1 MTHPGTHKSGFAVS
15 VGAVLAA
22 VSGFAILLIAAHVLS
37 ASNNAVFLSF
47 WSALFLV
54 TGVLSGIQQEVTR
67 ATTLADERGYSPFRI
82 TLLAGF
88 GMAIVVMFA
97 GPFLGPSISGDDAY
111 FFPVLLIAV
120 AAFLYAGQ
128 MTVTGSLAGV
138 GLWRAFGVVTG
149 GEALVR
155 LFAVSVAAFIGQRT
169 VGFQFASVVAFFFW
183 LLLLATPSRHVLDR
197 IRVSFPRRVFAQ
209 NIVWA
214 MAAAGA
220 TAFLV
225 NGFPFVMA
233 ITTPAAEYQASADLA
248 IAVSVT
254 RAPILVP
261 VFAFQAVV
269 VAHYVRHPDQ
279 RETTTRR
286 LIGSLG
292 VLAAVLVPVAALVG
306 PFMMGVVFGPAYRST
321 PLILGVLVA
330 DAVLLALLVLGGT
343 ITIAM
348 NKYRDCLIG
357 WYLTV
362 ALALAM
368 MTFLPLSL
376 VERTLWTLSLAPIG
390 GIVTHLR
397 AILR

>member
-1 MTHPGTHKSGFAVS
+1 MTHPETHKSGFAVS

-22 VSGFAILLIAAHVLS
+22 VSGFAILLIGARVLS
-37 ASNNAVFLSF
+37 AADNAIFLSF

-67 ATTLADERGYSPFRI
+67 ATTLADGRGYSPFRF
-82 TLLAGF
+82 TLLAGL
-88 GMAIVVMFA
+88 GMAIAVICA
-97 GPFLGPSISGDDAY
+97 GPFFGPSISGGSSSLI
-111 FFPVLLIAV
+111 PVLLIAL

-128 MTVTGSLAGV
+128 MTVTGSLGGV
-138 GLWRAFGVVTG
+138 RRWTTFAVVTG

-155 LFAVSVAAFIGQRT
+155 LAAVGLVAFIGQQAL
-169 VGFQFASVVAFFFW
+169 GFEVASVVAFFFW
-183 LLLLATPSRHVLDR
+183 VLLLATPSRHVLTQV
-197 IRVSFPRRVFAQ
+197 RVSLPRSLFVQ

-225 NGFPFVMA
+225 NGFPFLMA
-233 ITTPAAEYQASADLA
+233 LTTSASEYQASADLA

-269 VAHYVRHPDQ
+269 VAHYVRNPDQ
-279 RETTTRR
+279 RKATTRR
-286 LIGSLG
+286 LVSALG
-292 VLAAVLVPVAALVG
+292 AVAVILVPLAALIG
-306 PFMMGVVFGPAYRST
+306 PFVMGAVFGPGYEST

-330 DAVLLALLVLGGT
+330 DAVLLAFLVLGGT
-343 ITIAM
+343 ITIAL
-348 NKYRDCLIG
+348 NRYRDCLVG
-357 WYLTV
+357 WYASV
-362 ALALAM
+362 ALALVLMAA
-368 MTFLPLSL
+368 LPLSL
-376 VERTLWTLSLAPIG
+376 VERTLLTLSLAPLV
-390 GIVTHLR
+390 GIVTHFR

>member
-22 VSGFAILLIAAHVLS
+22 VSGFAILLIGARVLS
-37 ASNNAVFLSF
+37 AADNAIFLSF

-67 ATTLADERGYSPFRI
+67 ATTLADGTGYSPFRF
-82 TLLAGF
+82 TLLAGL
-88 GMAIVVMFA
+88 GMAIAVICA
-97 GPFLGPSISGDDAY
+97 GPFFGPSISGGSSSLI
-111 FFPVLLIAV
+111 PVLLIAL

-128 MTVTGSLAGV
+128 MTVTGSLGGV
-138 GLWRAFGVVTG
+138 RLWTTFAVVTG

-155 LFAVSVAAFIGQRT
+155 LAAVGLVAFIGQQAI
-169 VGFQFASVVAFFFW
+169 GFEVASVVAFFFW
-183 LLLLATPSRHVLDR
+183 VLLLATPSRHVLAQ
-197 IRVSFPRRVFAQ
+197 IRVSLPRSVFVQ

-225 NGFPFVMA
+225 NGFPFLMA
-233 ITTPAAEYQASADLA
+233 LTTSASEYQASADLA

-269 VAHYVRHPDQ
+269 VAHYVRNPDQ
-279 RETTTRR
+279 RKATTRR
-286 LIGSLG
+286 LVGALG
-292 VLAAVLVPVAALVG
+292 AVAVILVPLAALIG
-306 PFMMGVVFGPAYRST
+306 PFVMGAVFGPGYEST
-321 PLILGVLVA
+321 PLVLGVLVA
-330 DAVLLALLVLGGT
+330 DAVLLAFLVLGGT
-343 ITIAM
+343 ITIAL
-348 NKYRDCLIG
+348 NRYRDCLVG
-357 WYLTV
+357 WYASV
-362 ALALAM
+362 ALALVLMA
-368 MTFLPLSL
+368 TLPLSL
-376 VERTLWTLSLAPIG
+376 VERTLLTLSLAPLV
-390 GIVTHLR
+390 GIVTHFR

>member
-22 VSGFAILLIAAHVLS
+22 VSGFVILLIGARVLS
-37 ASNNAVFLSF
+37 AADNAIFLSF

-67 ATTLADERGYSPFRI
+67 ATTLANGRGYSPFRF
-82 TLLAGF
+82 TLLAGLS
-88 GMAIVVMFA
+88 MAIVVMCA
-97 GPFLGPSISGDDAY
+97 GAFFGPSISGGSSSLI
-111 FFPVLLIAV
+111 PVLLIAL

-128 MTVTGSLAGV
+128 MTVTGSLGGV
-138 GLWRAFGVVTG
+138 RLWTTFAVVTG
-149 GEALVR
+149 GEAIVR
-155 LFAVSVAAFIGQRT
+155 LAAVGLVAFIGQQAL
-169 VGFQFASVVAFFFW
+169 GFEVASVVAFFFW
-183 LLLLATPSRHVLDR
+183 VLLLATPSRHVLTQV
-197 IRVSFPRRVFAQ
+197 RVSLPRSVFVQ

-225 NGFPFVMA
+225 NGFPFLMSL
-233 ITTPAAEYQASADLA
+233 TTSASEYQTSAALA

>member
-1 MTHPGTHKSGFAVS
+1 MTHPETHKSGFAVS

-22 VSGFAILLIAAHVLS
+22 VSGFAILLIGARVLS
-37 ASNNAVFLSF
+37 AADNAIFLSF

-67 ATTLADERGYSPFRI
+67 ATTLADGRGYSPFRF
-82 TLLAGF
+82 TLLAGL
-88 GMAIVVMFA
+88 GMAIAVICA
-97 GPFLGPSISGDDAY
+97 GPFFGPSISGGSSSLI
-111 FFPVLLIAV
+111 PVLLIAL

-128 MTVTGSLAGV
+128 MTVTGSLGGV
-138 GLWRAFGVVTG
+138 RRWTTFAVVTG

-155 LFAVSVAAFIGQRT
+155 LAAVGLVAFIGQQAL
-169 VGFQFASVVAFFFW
+169 GFEVASVVAFFFW
-183 LLLLATPSRHVLDR
+183 VLLLATPSRHVLTQV
-197 IRVSFPRRVFAQ
+197 RVSLPRSLFVQ

-225 NGFPFVMA
+225 NGFPFLMA
-233 ITTPAAEYQASADLA
+233 LTTSASEYQASADLA

-269 VAHYVRHPDQ
+269 VAHYVRNPDQ
-279 RETTTRR
+279 RKATTRR
-286 LIGSLG
+286 LVSALG
-292 VLAAVLVPVAALVG
+292 AVAVILVPLAALIG
-306 PFMMGVVFGPAYRST
+306 PFVMGAVFGPGYEST

-330 DAVLLALLVLGGT
+330 DAVLLAFLVLGGT
-343 ITIAM
+343 ITIAL
-348 NKYRDCLIG
+348 NRYRDCLIG
-357 WYLTV
+357 WYASV
-362 ALALAM
+362 ALALVLMA
-368 MTFLPLSL
+368 TLPLSL
-376 VERTLWTLSLAPIG
+376 VERTLLTLSLAPLV
-390 GIVTHLR
+390 GIVTHFR

>member
-22 VSGFAILLIAAHVLS
+22 VSGFAIFLIGARVLS
-37 ASNNAVFLSF
+37 AADNAIFLSF

-67 ATTLADERGYSPFRI
+67 ATTLADGRGYSPFRF
-82 TLLAGF
+82 TLLAGL
-88 GMAIVVMFA
+88 GMAIAVICA
-97 GPFLGPSISGDDAY
+97 GPFFGPSISGGSSSLI
-111 FFPVLLIAV
+111 PVLLIAL

-128 MTVTGSLAGV
+128 MTVTGSLGGV
-138 GLWRAFGVVTG
+138 RLWTTFAVVTG

-155 LFAVSVAAFIGQRT
+155 LAAVGLVAFIGQQAI
-169 VGFQFASVVAFFFW
+169 GFEVASVVAFFFW
-183 LLLLATPSRHVLDR
+183 VLLLATPSRYVLAQV
-197 IRVSFPRRVFAQ
+197 RVSLPRSVFVQ

-225 NGFPFVMA
+225 NGFPFLMA
-233 ITTPAAEYQASADLA
+233 LTTSASEYQASADLA

-269 VAHYVRHPDQ
+269 VAHYVRNPDQ
-279 RETTTRR
+279 RKATTRR
-286 LIGSLG
+286 LVGALG
-292 VLAAVLVPVAALVG
+292 AGAVILVPLAALIG
-306 PFMMGVVFGPAYRST
+306 PFVMGAVFGPGYEST

-330 DAVLLALLVLGGT
+330 DAVLLAFLVLGGT
-343 ITIAM
+343 ITIAL
-348 NKYRDCLIG
+348 NRYRDCLVG
-357 WYLTV
+357 WYASV
-362 ALALAM
+362 ALALVLMA
-368 MTFLPLSL
+368 TLPLSL
-376 VERTLWTLSLAPIG
+376 VERTLLTLSLAPLV
-390 GIVTHLR
+390 GIVAHFR

>member
-22 VSGFAILLIAAHVLS
+22 VSGFAILLIGARVLS
-37 ASNNAVFLSF
+37 AADNAIFLSF

-67 ATTLADERGYSPFRI
+67 ATTLADGRGYSPFRF
-82 TLLAGF
+82 TLLAGL
-88 GMAIVVMFA
+88 GMAIAVTCA
-97 GPFLGPSISGDDAY
+97 GPFFGPSISGGSSSLI
-111 FFPVLLIAV
+111 PVLLIAL

-128 MTVTGSLAGV
+128 MTVTGSLGGV
-138 GLWRAFGVVTG
+138 RRWTTFAVVTG

-155 LFAVSVAAFIGQRT
+155 LAAIGPVAFIGQQAL
-169 VGFQFASVVAFFFW
+169 GFEVASVVAFFFW
-183 LLLLATPSRHVLDR
+183 VLLLATPSRHVLTQV
-197 IRVSFPRRVFAQ
+197 RVSLPRSLFVQ

-225 NGFPFVMA
+225 NGFPFLMA
-233 ITTPAAEYQASADLA
+233 LTTSASEYQASADLA

-269 VAHYVRHPDQ
+269 VAHYVRNPDQ
-279 RETTTRR
+279 RKATTRR
-286 LIGSLG
+286 LVSALG
-292 VLAAVLVPVAALVG
+292 AVAVILVPLAALIG
-306 PFMMGVVFGPAYRST
+306 PFVMGAVFGPGYEST

-330 DAVLLALLVLGGT
+330 DAVLLAFLVLGGT
-343 ITIAM
+343 ITIAL
-348 NKYRDCLIG
+348 NRYRDCLVG
-357 WYLTV
+357 WYASV
-362 ALALAM
+362 ALALVLMAA
-368 MTFLPLSL
+368 LPLSL
-376 VERTLWTLSLAPIG
+376 VERTLLTLSLAPLV
-390 GIVTHLR
+390 GIVTHFR